1 MDDGSA
7 GAAGIVFIF
16 LLVLTY
22 IVSGY
27 NAAIH
32 SFRIEDSG
40 EDDRTTKRAKKIQKV
55 LSGKSDFIDTIQL
68 ITTGCSLILGAYC
81 GAQMNRIIGRFVQD
95 IFSAVRGP
103 VLATVI
109 SAVLTWII
117 LLFLILTFAIDIPKR
132 LGAHHP
138 EKWIDRLSGFVYV
151 LICIFRPLTFLISK
165 CSSGIL
171 YLAGVRGTTL
181 RGDVT
186 EEEIRSMLE
195 EGHEQGVIQ
204 KTEADMIANIFE
216 FSEKEAGDIMTHRND
231 MIAIESGTTL
241 RNAITFMLSKHNS
254 RFPVYT
260 DNIDQIIGIVHL
272 RDVVKYRENN
282 IKDQNAPLWS
292 LQGVIRPAVFVPE
305 TKDIDD
311 LFAQMQKEKTQM
323 VIVID
328 EYGQTAGLIAMEDIL
343 EEIVG
348 NILDEYDVDENHIF
362 PTGNRG
368 EFVLDGR
375 TPLEEVK
382 KRFGIDF
389 GDTQYETINGFLISQ
404 MDRIPDPNDRSV
416 ITYRGWQF
424 RILSVEDHCVH
435 RVMLTRPDASGP
447 ARSADERIQ

>member
-7 GAAGIVFIF
+7 GAVIVFLF
-16 LLVLTY
+16 LLILTY
-22 IVSGY
+22 LVSGY
-27 NAAIH
+27 NAAIRA
-32 SFRIEDSG
+32 FRIEDSS
-40 EDDRTTKRAKKIQKV
+40 EDDRSSRRTKKIRKV
-55 LSGKSDFIDTIQL
+55 LSDQSDYIDTIQL

-81 GAQMNRIIGRFVQD
+81 GARMN
-95 IFSAVRGP
+95 
-103 VLATVI
+103 TVI
-109 SAVLTWII
+109 SRLMRESFAGMHNPVLVSVLSAILTWII

-138 EKWIDRLSGFVYV
+138 EKWIDRLSGLIYV
-151 LICIFRPLTFLISK
+151 LIRIFRPFTLLISK
-165 CSSGIL
+165 CSSGVL

-181 RGDVT
+181 KGDVT

-204 KTEADMIANIFE
+204 QTEADMIANIFE

-282 IKDQNAPLWS
+282 PKDQNAPLWS

-305 TKDIDD
+305 TKDVDD

-375 TPLEEVK
+375 TPLEEIT

-416 ITYRGWQF
+416 IPYKGWQF
-424 RILSVEDHCVH
+424 RILSVQDHCVH
-435 RVMLTRPDASGP
+435 RVMLTRTESQPP
-447 ARSADERIQ
+447 HTADGKYSER

>member
-16 LLVLTY
+16 LLILTY

-32 SFRIEDSG
+32 SYRMEDNDADEG
-40 EDDRTTKRAKKIQKV
+40 TARRTKKVQKV
-55 LSGKSDFIDTIQL
+55 LSGKSDYIDTIQL

-81 GAQMNRIIGRFVQD
+81 GARMNTVIDRFMQRSFSGVQSP
-95 IFSAVRGP
+95 ILV
-103 VLATVI
+103 TVI

-132 LGAHHP
+132 LGAHRP
-138 EKWIDRLSGFVYV
+138 EKWIDRLSGFVYI
-151 LICIFRPLTFLISK
+151 LICIFRPFTLLVSK

-241 RNAITFMLSKHNS
+241 RNVVTFMLSKHNS

-272 RDVVKYRENN
+272 RDVVKYRESNP
-282 IKDQNAPLWS
+282 KEQNSPLWS

-323 VIVID
+323 VIVVD

-375 TPLEEVK
+375 TPLEEIT

-389 GDTQYETINGFLISQ
+389 GDTQFETINGFLIGQ
-404 MDRIPDPNDRSV
+404 MDRIPDSNDRSV
-416 ITYRGWQF
+416 ISYEGWQF
-424 RILSVEDHCVH
+424 RILSVQDHCIH
-435 RVMLTRPDASGP
+435 RVMLTRSGTP
-447 ARSADERIQ
+447 APQSSEPT